1 MGVIVGRIDHED
13 VLISSREEWR
23 GWLEANHARSPGI
36 WLVTHKKGSGK
47 LHLPYDDIV
56 EEALCCG
63 WIDSRPNKLDA
74 ERSRLL
80 LTPRKPRSPWSALNK
95 RRVEKLVGEGLM
107 APAGLA
113 KIEAAK
119 RDGSWAAL
127 DTAEALEE
135 PPELGAA
142 LAADLDARRGF
153 DAFRNSVKKPL
164 LSWVTSAKR
173 PETRARRIEQIIA
186 GAKAGRSPLDWRAQR
201 DAR

>member
-1 MGVIVGRIDHED
+1 MGVIVGRIDYED
-13 VLISSREEWR
+13 VLVSSRAEWR

-36 WLVTHKKGSGK
+36 WLVTYKKGSGK
-47 LHLPYDDIV
+47 PHLPYDDIV
-56 EEALCCG
+56 EEALCFG

-74 ERSRLL
+74 ERSKLL
-80 LTPRKPRSPWSALNK
+80 LTPRKPGSPWSALNK
-95 RRVEKLVGEGLM
+95 RRVEKLVAEGLM
-107 APAGLA
+107 TPAGLA

-127 DTAEALEE
+127 DAAEALEE

-142 LAADLDARRGF
+142 LAADPDARRGF
-153 DAFRNSVKKPL
+153 DAFRDSVKKPL
-164 LSWVTSAKR
+164 LYWVTSAKR
-173 PETRARRIEQIIA
+173 PETRARRIEQIVA